1 MIEELTSCPTS
12 YCAFTM
18 PSFRNAVFS
27 LLAAAALASASD
39 VTQLKKEDFDE
50 YIKSNDIVLAECM
63 RLPNNP
69 ARLVKTT
76 C

>member
-1 MIEELTSCPTS
+1 
-12 YCAFTM
+12 M

-27 LLAAAALASASD
+27 LLAAAAVAAASD

-63 RLPNNP
+63 ASYILQTFSISN
-69 ARLVKTT
+69 